1 MLQVLACR
9 YAAMCFIFAVKP
21 CCSVTIALQ
30 FKLQTITW
38 HLSPHTNSAFVYLL
52 PAQLAVCLPQILQE
66 PSFTTLCF
74 LVVMLTGV
82 HAASTA
88 AACTQPSGSL
98 VLMPAAKL
106 QPQAKRVFAIAVQ
119 SFCTTLCLCPAPTA
133 AACTAQEQQ
142 QLAACSWGSGSHP
155 SEQPHHRQTH
165 CKN

>member
-1 MLQVLACR
+1 MSVPCMLQGLACR
-9 YAAMCFIFAVKP
+9 YAAVCFIFAVKP

-106 QPQAKRVFAIAVQ
+106 QPQAKSCVCHCRPIFLHDFVPLP
-119 SFCTTLCLCPAPTA
+119 CTNCCCVYSPRAA
-133 AACTAQEQQ
+133 AACCL
-142 QLAACSWGSGSHP
+142 QLGQWEP
-155 SEQPHHRQTH
+155 SI
-165 CKN
+165 